1 MARRKSARSVH
12 WDSIYS
18 SPTFSTTVDRLARI
32 ETRLGTIIAGAC
44 GDVTDRLAR
53 PRVVVALDER
63 YCDVADVC
71 AALRDYSIT
80 PVYNVALA
88 VAAALDSLREY
99 GEVGICCAGGC
110 GRTGT
115 VASIVIALA
124 DNISAI
130 EAMERFSRERGKQCP
145 ETSEQERLVRTV
157 VELARIHGVEKTL
170 KLLALIEKPWII
182 EINGVKIGCERS
194 TALGPL
200 TRLVYQL
207 LMKRRGV
214 ISVNDEI
221 AKKVLGELHPV
232 AEDLCSML

>member
-1 MARRKSARSVH
+1 MRGAESTASSY
-12 WDSIYS
+12 WGGIYS
-18 SPTFSTTVDRLARI
+18 YGERLVRI

-44 GDVTDRLAR
+44 SEVADRLAR

-99 GEVGICCAGGC
+99 SEVGICCAGGC

-124 DNISAI
+124 DDISAR

-145 ETSEQERLVRTV
+145 ETAEQERLVKTV
-157 VELARIHGVEKTL
+157 VRLAERHGIEKTL

-182 EINGVKIGCERS
+182 EIDGVRIGCERS

-207 LMKRRGV
+207 IGKRKGI
-214 ISVNDEI
+214 ISINDER
-221 AKKVLGELHPV
+221 AERLLGDLYPV